1 MWTLKPTFLQK
12 IQIFYVKVLLMA
24 TKTEFALI
32 TFSHMCCS
40 NDRNE
45 SIVTPMSFSSLTYFQ
60 KAFDKVPHRRL
71 IRKVENYGIYT
82 NTIIGWIQDFLTGGY
97 QRVAVNGENSN
108 WKEVTSGKR

>member
-1 MWTLKPTFLQK
+1 M
-12 IQIFYVKVLLMA
+12 
-24 TKTEFALI
+24 
-32 TFSHMCCS
+32 
-40 NDRNE
+40 DR
-45 SIVTPMSFSSLTYFQ
+45 SIRSLGYDVDCIYTDFQ

-108 WKEVTSGKR
+108 WKEVTSGIPQGSVLGPYCLLYT